1 MEIDKGR
8 NKRAVTSL
16 DDRDRQLESRAYAL
30 AHVLRTMCVPMSK
43 LKFVLLWTILAILRP
58 SVFGQAPSAAKLH
71 VVHDFWGF
79 KEGAPETVIGLAQTS
94 DGFLWLA
101 TSTGLFRFDG
111 TRFELFHS
119 PFGDHLLSTSI
130 YSLFAPPSG
139 GLWIGYTFGGFSF
152 FKAGRV
158 TNYSGQATGT
168 VHSFGGDKDGIV
180 WAAASSGLW
189 KFDGAQWQHLGSE
202 SNVPLGAFSE
212 ARFDRE
218 GTLWAL
224 TGSADVSVEKQ
235 LFYLR
240 PGSRQFETAER
251 GLIVGGFTLDADGYV
266 VTSAETKPLLEDA
279 SANAADRPA
288 AYPVL
293 RKESAQIIDRRGS
306 VWVIPQEPVL
316 LHEPASAQRLSDV
329 LAKVSRGNSETYD
342 VGTTYNAKLVD
353 RESSIWFGDP
363 KGIHRFSYSP
373 LTKQDL
379 AKSANGNTSYFT
391 VTPDDAGA
399 VWILASDNARIFDLY
414 FVVNGRVNLRKA
426 PGPLGGFAYRD
437 PDRTIWLGGTAGLW
451 RLVKGD
457 LRRVDLPTEM
467 ADQALFLQTITRD
480 RRGGMWVSFGRH
492 GLYRLADGVWASY
505 GGREDLPK
513 TGVLIEFT
521 DSRGRVWFGYTKN
534 TLAVL
539 DGDRVQVF
547 GPNEGLGVGNVTA
560 IHGRGSE
567 IWIGGEFGLEQFDHG
582 RFHTIHATDD
592 ELLRGISGIVETGNG
607 DLWLNGL
614 GGIFHVRRSEIS
626 EALNNP
632 SYEVK
637 GEYFGRREGLSGL
650 AFQLRPLN
658 TAIEGTDGRLWF
670 ATSGGVEWLDPSQS
684 ENKVLAPPITIHSVS
699 ADDKNY
705 QVGSALKFPA
715 HTSSVQIAYSAVSL
729 SDPEGIHF
737 RYKLQET
744 DRDWHEVGAASPVSY
759 RNLAPGSYHFRV
771 NATDINGVWS
781 DEVAT
786 AEFSILPAFYQTGW
800 FIALCVGG
808 AMVLLY
814 MLYMLR
820 VRQLARQFEMRM
832 EERVGERTRIA
843 RELHDTLLQSFQ
855 GLMLHLQTGI
865 DLLPGCPAE
874 ARKTLEIASDRA
886 DQAIAEGRDAVQGL
900 RASTV
905 ETSDLASAVRVL
917 GEELRAEGTNQNSAL
932 FEMEVEG
939 TPRNLHPILRDE
951 VYRIT
956 GEALRNAFRHARAQR
971 IEVEILYGERWLRLR
986 IRDDGKGIDPKLLSG
1001 EGPAGHYGLHG
1012 MRERAK
1018 VVGCKLAVWSKLDSG
1033 TEVEL
1038 SIPAS
1043 TAYANPVRHRSWLL
1057 RSSPGKGRISKRPM

>member
-1 MEIDKGR
+1 
-8 NKRAVTSL
+8 
-16 DDRDRQLESRAYAL
+16 
-30 AHVLRTMCVPMSK
+30 MCVLMSK
-43 LKFVLLWTILAILRP
+43 LKVVLLWTLFAVLCP
-58 SVFGQAPSAAKLH
+58 SLSGQAPSAAKLH
-71 VVHDFWGF
+71 VRHDFWGF

-101 TSTGLFRFDG
+101 TPTGLFRFDG

-119 PFGDHLLSTSI
+119 PFGDHLLSTNI

-152 FKAGRV
+152 FKDGRV
-158 TNYSGQATGT
+158 KNYGGEIATGT
-168 VHSFGGDKDGIV
+168 VHSFARYKDGIV
-180 WAAASSGLW
+180 WAAATSGLW
-189 KFDGAQWQHLGSE
+189 RCDGSQWQHVGVE
-202 SNVPLGAFSE
+202 SNVPSGGFAE
-212 ARFDRE
+212 VGFDRE
-218 GTLWAL
+218 GALWAL
-224 TGSADVSVEKQ
+224 TGSADPSVEKQ

-240 PGSRQFETAER
+240 PGSRQFQTAER

-266 VTSAETKPLLEDA
+266 VTSAETRPLLED
-279 SANAADRPA
+279 SSDNAADRPA

-306 VWVIPQEPVL
+306 VWIIPQGTVL
-316 LHEPASAQRLSDV
+316 RHEPASGQRLSEV
-329 LAKVSRGNSETYD
+329 VAEASLGNSETYD
-342 VGTTYNAKLVD
+342 IGATYNAKLVD
-353 RESSIWFGDP
+353 REGNIWFGDP
-363 KGIHRFSYSP
+363 KGIHRLFYSP

-379 AKSANGNTSYFT
+379 EKSAKGNTTYFT
-391 VTPDDAGA
+391 VTPDDAGG

-414 FVVNGRVNLRKA
+414 FVVNGLVKLRKA

-437 PDRTIWLGGTAGLW
+437 QERTIWFGGPAGLW

-467 ADQALFLQTITRD
+467 ADQAFFLQTITQD
-480 RRGGMWVSFGRH
+480 RLGGMWVSFGRH
-492 GLYRLADGVWASY
+492 GLYRLADGVWTSY
-505 GGREDLPK
+505 GGRVDLPK
-513 TGVLIEFT
+513 TGVVIEFT

-560 IHGRGSE
+560 IYGRGSE
-567 IWIGGEFGLEQFDHG
+567 IWIGGEFGLQQFDHG

-592 ELLRGISGIVETGNG
+592 ELLRGISGIVETANG

-632 SYEVK
+632 TYGVK

-670 ATSGGVEWLDPSQS
+670 TTSGGVEWLDPSQS
-684 ENKVLAPPITIHSVS
+684 ENKVTAPPVTIHSVS

-744 DRDWHEVGAASPVSY
+744 DRDWHEVGAAIAVSY
-759 RNLAPGSYHFRV
+759 RNLAPGSYHFIV

-781 DEVAT
+781 DAIAT

-800 FIALCVGG
+800 FIALCVAG

-843 RELHDTLLQSFQ
+843 RELHDTLLQNFQ
-855 GLMLHLQTGI
+855 GLMFQVQAASNLMLRRPDEAKRSLDDAI
-865 DLLPGCPAE
+865 DETKTALAE
-874 ARKTLEIASDRA
+874 S
-886 DQAIAEGRDAVQGL
+886 RDAIQGL
-900 RASTV
+900 RSEPIAKGNLAELVMSTSRELAEANVNEHQPVFDLV
-905 ETSDLASAVRVL
+905 EE
-917 GEELRAEGTNQNSAL
+917 GERRTLSPTVSNDICRTALEL
-932 FEMEVEG
+932 M
-939 TPRNLHPILRDE
+939 
-951 VYRIT
+951 
-956 GEALRNAFRHARAQR
+956 RNAYQHAHARR
-971 IEVEILYGERWLRLR
+971 IETEIRYGDSMFRLR
-986 IRDDGKGIDPKLLSG
+986 IRDDGQGIEPKVLK
-1001 EGPAGHYGLHG
+1001 EGGRLGHWGLRG
-1012 MRERAK
+1012 IRERADRI
-1018 VVGCKLAVWSKLDSG
+1018 GARLEVWSEPGNG
-1033 TEVEL
+1033 TEVQL
-1038 SIPAS
+1038 LVPAAI
-1043 TAYANPVRHRSWLL
+1043 AYESFHHSYRAKLVQKVKSRAKRS
-1057 RSSPGKGRISKRPM
+1057 

>member
-1 MEIDKGR
+1 
-8 NKRAVTSL
+8 VPTSL
-16 DDRDRQLESRAYAL
+16 HDPDCQLESRAECNRPAL
-30 AHVLRTMCVPMSK
+30 EKHVRADVEAEVCSSLDDPCRS
-43 LKFVLLWTILAILRP
+43 L
-58 SVFGQAPSAAKLH
+58 FGQAPSAAKLH
-71 VVHDFWGF
+71 VGHDFWGF

-101 TSTGLFRFDG
+101 TPTGLFRFDG

-119 PFGDHLLSTSI
+119 PFGDHLLSTNI

-139 GLWIGYTFGGFSF
+139 GLWIGYMFGGFSF
-152 FKAGRV
+152 FKDGRV
-158 TNYSGQATGT
+158 TNYGETATGT
-168 VHSFGGDKDGIV
+168 VQSFGGDKDGIV
-180 WAAASSGLW
+180 WAAATSGLW

-224 TGSADVSVEKQ
+224 TGSADPSVEKQ

-240 PGSRQFETAER
+240 PGSRQFETAAR

-306 VWVIPQEPVL
+306 VWIIPQGPVL
-316 LHEPASAQRLSDV
+316 RHEPASGQRLSEV
-329 LAKVSRGNSETYD
+329 LAEASPGNSETYD

-353 RESSIWFGDP
+353 REGSTWFGDP
-363 KGIHRFSYSP
+363 KGIHRLFYSP

-379 AKSANGNTSYFT
+379 AKSANGNTTYFT
-391 VTPDDAGA
+391 VTPDDAGT

-414 FVVNGRVNLRKA
+414 FVVNGLVKLRKA

-437 PDRTIWLGGTAGLW
+437 PDRTIWFGGTAGLW

-457 LRRVDLPTEM
+457 LRRVDLPREM
-467 ADQALFLQTITRD
+467 ADQAFFLQTITRD

-505 GGREDLPK
+505 GRREDLPK
-513 TGVLIEFT
+513 TGVVIEFT

-560 IHGRGSE
+560 IYGRGSE
-567 IWIGGEFGLEQFDHG
+567 IWIGGEFGLQQFDHG

-592 ELLRGISGIVETGNG
+592 ALLRGISGIVETGNG

-632 SYEVK
+632 TYEVK

-670 ATSGGVEWLDPSQS
+670 ATSGGVEWLDPSHS
-684 ENKVLAPPITIHSVS
+684 ENKVPAPPITIHSVS

-744 DRDWHEVGAASPVSY
+744 DRDWHEVGTASPVSY
-759 RNLAPGSYHFRV
+759 RNLAPGSYHFSV
-771 NATDINGVWS
+771 NATDTNGVWS
-781 DEVAT
+781 DAVAT
-786 AEFSILPAFYQTGW
+786 AKFTILPAFYQTQW
-800 FIALCVGG
+800 FLFLCVMT
-808 AMVLLY
+808 AAALLY
-814 MLYMLR
+814 LFFLLR
-820 VRQLARQFEMRM
+820 VRQVAQQVGGRM
-832 EERVGERTRIA
+832 EARLAERERIA
-843 RELHDTLLQSFQ
+843 RDLHDTLLQGVQ
-855 GLMLHLQTGI
+855 GLILKVHAGLRQIPTEVPGRQTIEKALDYG
-865 DLLPGCPAE
+865 
-874 ARKTLEIASDRA
+874 
-886 DQAIAEGRDAVQGL
+886 DQVVAEGRDRVRDLRSTAGL
-900 RASTV
+900 
-905 ETSDLASAVRVL
+905 SDLSSAFQRVADEMRQDSLASVKTV
-917 GEELRAEGTNQNSAL
+917 
-932 FEMEVEG
+932 VEG
-939 TPRNLHPILRDE
+939 RQRELHPVVLAESYSIGR
-951 VYRIT
+951 
-956 GEALRNAFRHARAQR
+956 EALVNALSHSEGQHV
-971 IEVEILYGERWLRLR
+971 EVEITYDAKQFRVRV
-986 IRDDGKGIDPKLLSG
+986 RDDGRGIDPGILEKGSRDGHWGLL
-1001 EGPAGHYGLHG
+1001 G
-1012 MRERAK
+1012 MRERAQK
-1018 VVGCKLAVWSKLDSG
+1018 IGGQLEFWSQPGTG

-1038 SIPAS
+1038 TVPAK
-1043 TAYANPVRHRSWLL
+1043 TAY
-1057 RSSPGKGRISKRPM
+1057 RSSAAKNKSA